1 MEAKMDHIRLEYSPG
16 TLDYDDAYNQVNE
29 SWRPRG
35 ATGFESNARMKNMFI
50 ELEYWIEEV
59 VGRQN
64 REFGRVATMK
74 GTPKKW

>member
-1 MEAKMDHIRLEYSPG
+1 MDLIRIEFSPG
-16 TLDYDDAYNQVNE
+16 TLDYDEVYNQENE
-29 SWRPRG
+29 AWRPRG

-64 REFGRVATMK
+64 REFGRVATLK

>member
-1 MEAKMDHIRLEYSPG
+1 MDEVRLMCAPG
-16 TLDYDDAYNQVNE
+16 AADYDEVYNQENE
-29 SWRPRG
+29 FWRPRG

-59 VGRQN
+59 VGLQN
-64 REFGRVATMK
+64 RQAGRVATVK